1 MLKNLDSNLS
11 KQKIIL
17 FIPFTASENNF
28 SLYMRALDWRYNL
41 KTSIGKSDKTPEIVI
56 YRHPD
61 ENEEDYE
68 YYDQA
73 QFNFTQENLG
83 DNAIIYILADGTGD
97 PDHVININQAYY
109 QYLSQEPYELSIHAV
124 AWRMKQCGLTPE
136 LAQNTK
142 AINLFICD
150 ENDTNDQ
157 LAVYFAQGL
166 GQHYK
171 DVTINYYSATV
182 HVPMLVSLNGVDYE
196 TKKLARFYSNST
208 VKVGYAH
215 EHKHTLKVRDALMQK
230 ESPHA
235 ADADSLKSKARALPM
250 FRELTSAVSS
260 LIIEEISDSESTQN
274 SLVQEPQSIIFLDE
288 ESDIEYEE
296 VNLATLQYQQT
307 NSTQSTAL
315 VVRQDRSIISFFKY
329 VHQADKK
336 DKDELRND
344 LNLFML

>member
-1 MLKNLDSNLS
+1 MLKKLDSNLS

-41 KTSIGKSDKTPEIVI
+41 KTSVGKSDKTPNIII

-61 ENEEDYE
+61 ENEEEYE

-73 QFNFTQENLG
+73 QFSFTQENLG

-124 AWRMKQCGLTPE
+124 AWRMKQCGLTPS

-150 ENDTNDQ
+150 ENNTNDQ

-166 GQHYK
+166 GEHYK

-182 HVPMLVSLNGVDYE
+182 HVPQLVSLNGVDYE
-196 TKKLARFYSNST
+196 TKKLAYFHSNAT

-215 EHKHTLKVRDALMQK
+215 EHKHTLKVSDSLMQK

-235 ADADSLKSKARALPM
+235 TDTDSLKSKARALPT
-250 FRELTSAVSS
+250 FRELTSAASS
-260 LIIEEISDSESTQN
+260 LSIEEIPDSESTQN
-274 SLVQEPQSIIFLDE
+274 SLAQEPQSIIFPDD

-296 VNLATLQYQQT
+296 ADCTTLKYQHT
-307 NSTQSTAL
+307 ISTQSTAL
-315 VVRQDRSIISFFKY
+315 IVWQDRSIISFFKY
-329 VHQADKK
+329 VHQVDKK
-336 DKDELRND
+336 DKEELRDN